1 VDSSILTSIG
11 NGIQD
16 NEDLAVGS
24 GGLTSGR
31 DRRINEATLPRD
43 STRWLSVNLPRN
55 RVEPSPAS
63 ARPPQPSVKIWL
75 PKDRKTVKQI
85 IEVYFNR
92 LNYNR
97 PALDQV
103 DFERDLNA
111 LYDGEIT
118 SRHDQG
124 FICMLYLVLALGT
137 LNDINHRAMD
147 TPASSP
153 TMKKTLM
160 PEGWPEHGEFFEWG
174 LFYKPEI
181 QATTSAL
188 QALILLHWYLYTEV
202 WIKYIQNF
210 TPVSHFDLATRA
222 FALAFSGSTCSSCYR
237 AWSSP

>member
-11 NGIQD
+11 NGVQD

-31 DRRINEATLPRD
+31 DRHINEASLPRD
-43 STRWLSVNLPRN
+43 SSRWISVNLPRN
-55 RVEPSPAS
+55 RVESS
-63 ARPPQPSVKIWL
+63 STSVRFLQPSVKIWL
-75 PKDRKTVKQI
+75 PKDRQTVKHI
-85 IEVYFNR
+85 IDVYFTR

-97 PALDQV
+97 PALDQA
-103 DFERDLNA
+103 DFERDLKS
-111 LYDGEIT
+111 LYDGDIT
-118 SRHDQG
+118 TRHDQG

-137 LNDINHRAMD
+137 LNDVNHHANRES
-147 TPASSP
+147 PSASP
-153 TMKKTLM
+153 IFRKRPM

-202 WIKYIQNF
+202 HLADLIGISTASNF
-210 TPVSHFDLATRA
+210 DPAAGT
-222 FALAFSGSTCSSCYR
+222 FALAPS
-237 AWSSP
+237 WSPRPPCC